1 MKRTS
6 KQKILFVPEAGG
18 QALGKGLLLF
28 NQSCGSFCI
37 LIIGDEFGRCCE
49 VVGVF
54 HGLLERVLVELDDLF
69 AHARGSNDAAG
80 GAEPLVIEA
89 LFAQSRDVGVL
100 RQTLFCEDSQNLDV
114 GAAGDVSG
122 LYDAP
127 VSLAAEQ
134 GDELIVGVAL
144 GQVGVLEAGGV
155 GESLSFLTGTL

>member
-1 MKRTS
+1 MRD
-6 KQKILFVPEAGG
+6 IGLFVPEAGG
-18 QALGKGLLLF
+18 QALGEGLLLVD
-28 NQSCGSFCI
+28 QSCGGSGI
-37 LIIGDEFGRCCE
+37 LIIGCKLGSCCE
-49 VVGVF
+49 VIGIF
-54 HGLLERVLVELDDLF
+54 HGLLEGFLIELDDLF

>member
-1 MKRTS
+1 MRD
-6 KQKILFVPEAGG
+6 IGLFVPEAGR
-18 QALGKGLLLF
+18 QALGEGLLLVD
-28 NQSCGSFCI
+28 QSCGGSGI
-37 LIIGDEFGRCCE
+37 LIIGCELGSCCE
-49 VVGVF
+49 VIGIF
-54 HGLLERVLVELDDLF
+54 HGLLEGFLIELDDLF